1 MTQIV
6 PSVTVQVTTSDPPVT
21 LTPVLMAALARE
33 LAIGLR
39 EPADIVASWGITPEV
54 YEKLKANE
62 LFSKTVESARV
73 EWHSA
78 GNTNTRLALEAAF
91 TMEQALP
98 HLYARAINGKEPLN
112 HAVDFLKLLTDLGGL
127 KKDAS
132 KGQATEKFQIVINLG
147 ADTQFN
153 YEGTKTVD
161 AAPELTMIPVVDDAE
176 DRV

>member
-1 MTQIV
+1 
-6 PSVTVQVTTSDPPVT
+6 
-21 LTPVLMAALARE
+21 
-33 LAIGLR
+33 
-39 EPADIVASWGITPEV
+39 
-54 YEKLKANE
+54 
-62 LFSKTVESARV
+62 
-73 EWHSA
+73 
-78 GNTNTRLALEAAF
+78 
-91 TMEQALP
+91 MEQALP